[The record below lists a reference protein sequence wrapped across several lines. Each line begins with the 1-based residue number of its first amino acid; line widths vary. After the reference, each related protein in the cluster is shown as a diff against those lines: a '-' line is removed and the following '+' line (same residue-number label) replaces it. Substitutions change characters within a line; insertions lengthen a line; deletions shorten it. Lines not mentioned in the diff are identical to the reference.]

1 MPRRTG
7 ISSEDTRQ
15 QLLDATLRV
24 LLARGYAGTRVSE
37 IAKEAGVTSGAIYNH
52 FSSKAELLSAAINE
66 QAPDAIAQLLASGDG
81 TAVVDAFRA
90 AAALLP
96 EHAQTVGSLV
106 AELVAL
112 STRDQEVAALVR
124 PQFEARETATA
135 DAIRLGQEG
144 GAVDPTLDA
153 EVLARLTTVVALGS
167 LVAGAL
173 GLKTLDAT
181 AWQHAVDRL
190 LDATR
195 PPAAQP

>member
-7 ISSEDTRQ
+7 ISSDETRQ

-96 EHAQTVGSLV
+96 EHAQTVGPLV

-112 STRDQEVAALVR
+112 STRDPEVAALVR

-144 GAVDPTLDA
+144 GEVDPTLDA

-167 LVAGAL
+167 LVSGAL
-173 GLKTLDAT
+173 GLKALDAT
-181 AWQHAVDRL
+181 AWQRAVDRV